1 MALGTYSAPVNTGK
15 ASTFDPRP
23 QFGNVGKPLI
33 VVLREFKAGFVT
45 PKYPNPKDVVI
56 CDVVDLSPTYAGGEA
71 VVLPS
76 VIWGAAAITDQI
88 NKQCQPG
95 VAYPMKI
102 VTVIGNSGTP
112 YAKIQGLQED
122 PADAEMLQR
131 AVAWDGQFGLA
142 YIDHMAA
149 QKRAADAMAAA
160 AAPVAPAAPAQPAWT
175 QQAAAPA
182 AWQRQPTQPA
192 APAAWQPQTAA
203 PVVQQPAAAAW
214 TPQAAAP
221 VTSAAPAAAWQAP
234 TTAAELDAAI
244 GDLGGS

>member
-149 QKRAADAMAAA
+149 QKRAADAAAA
-160 AAPVAPAAPAQPAWT
+160 VAQPPAPVAPAQPAWT
-175 QQAAAPA
+175 AA
-182 AWQRQPTQPA
+182 PA
-192 APAAWQPQTAA
+192 APAAWQQQPTQPATPTQAWNAAVQPAA
-203 PVVQQPAAAAW
+203 PAPAAAW

-221 VTSAAPAAAWQAP
+221 VTSAASAAAWQAP